1 MMDYDPRKWRSLRMR
16 NGFVYLM
23 MFDESRTIQYLRKFH
38 VRVID
43 RRFHTTMQQRGD
55 KWYWGWVCFE
65 KPIDLY
71 DAWEAG
77 LVPIFKTKTE
87 NKNELRRNQ
96 DKYCCNAE

>member
-1 MMDYDPRKWRSLRMR
+1 MDYDPRRWRSLRMR

-23 MFDESRTIQYLRKFH
+23 MFDESRTIQYLRKLH

-77 LVPIFKTKTE
+77 LVPIFREQKKE
-87 NKNELRRNQ
+87 EQYGLSKNN
-96 DKYCCNAE
+96 

>member
-1 MMDYDPRKWRSLRMR
+1 MR

-23 MFDESRTIQYLRKFH
+23 MFDESRTIQYLRKLH

-43 RRFHTTMQQRGD
+43 RRFHTTMQQRGE

-77 LVPIFKTKTE
+77 LVPIFREQKKE
-87 NKNELRRNQ
+87 EQHGLSKNN
-96 DKYCCNAE
+96 